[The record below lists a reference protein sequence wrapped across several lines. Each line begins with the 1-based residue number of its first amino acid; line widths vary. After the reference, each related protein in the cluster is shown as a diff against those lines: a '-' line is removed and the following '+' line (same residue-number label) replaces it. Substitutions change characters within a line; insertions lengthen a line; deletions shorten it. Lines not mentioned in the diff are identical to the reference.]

1 MNSVQNIEIS
11 KIRIVNPR
19 ARNKKRFSGFVENVS
34 TVGLKK
40 PITVRPRS
48 DAPGEF
54 DLVCGQGRMEAY
66 LANGQTE
73 VPALVLE
80 ITQEDGYLMSLV
92 ENIAR
97 RKPCTLDL
105 VERIVRLEQ
114 LGHSSAEIARKIG
127 VSDNYT
133 RQLLRLHQNGEER
146 LLAAVERGDIP
157 IGVAAEIAAADD
169 QDVQRCL
176 AEAYEKGQ
184 LRGRALTKA
193 RNLVG
198 IRESRGKKFERSGG
212 VTKERKR
219 LSADSLVR
227 AYQREA
233 QRQASL
239 VKKARICEQRLL
251 FLASSL
257 RSLLDD
263 EAFVNLLRAES
274 LDKMPEQVAAH
285 VALRSA
291 S

>member
-1 MNSVQNIEIS
+1 MNSVQSIPIS
-11 KIRIVNPR
+11 KIRVVNPR
-19 ARNKKRFSGFVENVS
+19 LRSKKRFSGFVENVAR
-34 TVGLKK
+34 VGLKK
-40 PITVRPRS
+40 PITVRPRA
-48 DAPGEF
+48 DVPGEF

-80 ITQEDGYLMSLV
+80 ISEEDGYLMSLV

-105 VERIVRLEQ
+105 AEKIVRLER

-133 RQLLRLHQNGEER
+133 RALLRLHQNGEER

-157 IGVAAEIAAADD
+157 IAVAAEIAATDD
-169 QDVQRCL
+169 QNVQRCL
-176 AEAYEKGQ
+176 AEAYEKGL
-184 LRGRALTKA
+184 LRGKALTKA

-198 IRESRGKKFERSGG
+198 LRQAHGKKFNRAGPAP
-212 VTKERKR
+212 KDRKR

-227 AYQREA
+227 VYQRET

-251 FLASSL
+251 FLTSSL
-257 RSLLDD
+257 RSLL
-263 EAFVNLLRAES
+263 EEQAFVNLLRAES
-274 LDKMPEQVAAH
+274 LDTMPEQVAAS
-285 VALRSA
+285 VSRRGA